1 MSCNKL
7 KRCVVISIL
16 ISNICLMKIS
26 EAFSSSHIV
35 QPRGLVQTFI
45 RQPVDQTARQG
56 EHVTLPCQV
65 ENKRGM
71 LQWTRDGFG
80 LGVERNLT
88 GFDRY
93 HMIGSNEEGN
103 FLHVIEYLNTVYY
116 RSTNMMFPV
125 CTNFIQN
132 YIDEFDTLV
141 NESQTAVKLTIY

>member
-1 MSCNKL
+1 M
-7 KRCVVISIL
+7 VISIL

-26 EAFSSSHIV
+26 EASFSSHIV

-103 FLHVIEYLNTVYY
+103 FQHLIEYLNTVYY
-116 RSTNMMFPV
+116 
-125 CTNFIQN
+125 
-132 YIDEFDTLV
+132 
-141 NESQTAVKLTIY
+141 KLIVFEA

>member
-1 MSCNKL
+1 MSLRRQCNKL
-7 KRCVVISIL
+7 KRFVVIAIL

-26 EAFSSSHIV
+26 EAFSSHIV

-103 FLHVIEYLNTVYY
+103 FLHVIEYLRIEYYKLVY
-116 RSTNMMFPV
+116 S
-125 CTNFIQN
+125 QQQ
-132 YIDEFDTLV
+132 V
-141 NESQTAVKLTIY
+141 N

>member
-1 MSCNKL
+1 MSLRLKCNKL

-26 EAFSSSHIV
+26 EAFSSHIV

-103 FLHVIEYLNTVYY
+103 FLYVIEYFRTVFYK
-116 RSTNMMFPV
+116 
-125 CTNFIQN
+125 
-132 YIDEFDTLV
+132 LV
-141 NESQTAVKLTIY
+141 VFKT

>member
-1 MSCNKL
+1 MSLRLQCNKL
-7 KRCVVISIL
+7 KRFVVISIL

-26 EAFSSSHIV
+26 EASFSSHIV

-116 RSTNMMFPV
+116 K
-125 CTNFIQN
+125 
-132 YIDEFDTLV
+132 LV
-141 NESQTAVKLTIY
+141 VFEA

>member
-1 MSCNKL
+1 MSLRLKCNKL

-26 EAFSSSHIV
+26 EAFSSHIV

-103 FLHVIEYLNTVYY
+103 ILHVIEYLKIEYY
-116 RSTNMMFPV
+116 KL
-125 CTNFIQN
+125 N
-132 YIDEFDTLV
+132 YID
-141 NESQTAVKLTIY
+141 K

>member
-1 MSCNKL
+1 MSLRLKCNKL

-26 EAFSSSHIV
+26 EAFSSHIV

-103 FLHVIEYLNTVYY
+103 FLHVIEYLRIVYY
-116 RSTNMMFPV
+116 
-125 CTNFIQN
+125 N
-132 YIDEFDTLV
+132 YIL
-141 NESQTAVKLTIY
+141 SKK

>member
-1 MSCNKL
+1 MSLRLKCNKL

-26 EAFSSSHIV
+26 EAFSSHIV

-116 RSTNMMFPV
+116 K
-125 CTNFIQN
+125 
-132 YIDEFDTLV
+132 LV
-141 NESQTAVKLTIY
+141 VFEA

>member
-1 MSCNKL
+1 MSLRLKCNKL

-26 EAFSSSHIV
+26 EAFSSHIV

-103 FLHVIEYLNTVYY
+103 FLHVIEYLRTVFYK
-116 RSTNMMFPV
+116 
-125 CTNFIQN
+125 
-132 YIDEFDTLV
+132 LV
-141 NESQTAVKLTIY
+141 VFKT

>member
-1 MSCNKL
+1 MSVRVQCNKL
-7 KRCVVISIL
+7 KRFVVISIL

-103 FLHVIEYLNTVYY
+103 FLHVIEYLRTVFYK
-116 RSTNMMFPV
+116 
-125 CTNFIQN
+125 
-132 YIDEFDTLV
+132 LV
-141 NESQTAVKLTIY
+141 VFKT

>member
-1 MSCNKL
+1 MSLRLKCNKL

-26 EAFSSSHIV
+26 EAFSSHIV

-103 FLHVIEYLNTVYY
+103 ILHVIEYLKIEYY
-116 RSTNMMFPV
+116 K
-125 CTNFIQN
+125 
-132 YIDEFDTLV
+132 LV
-141 NESQTAVKLTIY
+141 VFKA

>member
-1 MSCNKL
+1 MSLRLKCNKL

-26 EAFSSSHIV
+26 EAFSSHIV

-103 FLHVIEYLNTVYY
+103 FLHVIEYLRIVYY
-116 RSTNMMFPV
+116 N
-125 CTNFIQN
+125 
-132 YIDEFDTLV
+132 
-141 NESQTAVKLTIY
+141 